1 VEKAVLFDRLRD
13 LVCKLICVAKVF
25 NVRLSRCSFMLMF
38 RTLLA
43 TKQLVSSKV
52 HLRQLGTQPWDE
64 NNRQCALKA
73 CTHQTGIMV
82 PLHVGRRIK
91 HSARTNYRGSVV
103 SVYDGA
109 ASSPQEKIE
118 KWLRKCPKCFIVCST
133 NCLRHVNA
141 AIHGLGG
148 LWRDV
153 QVVRGTHPIP
163 ATLERR
169 YLAGSRRIFEGVP
182 GQFDALIDE
191 LDVITPERRT

>member
-1 VEKAVLFDRLRD
+1 MLTCCANSTMQRFVFVLGCENSFHFSRNVSGG
-13 LVCKLICVAKVF
+13 VCKPK
-25 NVRLSRCSFMLMF
+25 
-38 RTLLA
+38 
-43 TKQLVSSKV
+43 
-52 HLRQLGTQPWDE
+52 
-64 NNRQCALKA
+64 CALKA

-191 LDVITPERRT
+191 FDVITPERRT